1 MNRNDMK
8 RIVYFLVSL
17 LGFTKLAAQDPA
29 DFVLPS
35 IISDHA
41 VMQRD
46 AVFTTDCY
54 SISCM

>member
-46 AVFTTDCY
+46 A
-54 SISCM
+54 